1 MVRHW
6 IASTNSV
13 SWPDPTCQHPQLRKG
28 ILVPT
33 NGGSPVPYMHRSVEC
48 QLFFCR
54 KTLDWMFCHLSSLGR
69 VERSC
74 RARTRTCRRTSTGW
88 RRRKHARRPAT
99 VTSPGSSSG
108 RGTPALPNQTV
119 TAGGSEQHRI
129 GACVLSI
136 TKKIKLDR

>member
-48 QLFFCR
+48 QLFSAGRLLIGCSVTCR
-54 KTLDWMFCHLSSLGR
+54 PLAVWREAAGR
-69 VERSC
+69 VRGPADA
-74 RARTRTCRRTSTGW
+74 RAPDGDVGSTREG
-88 RRRKHARRPAT
+88 
-99 VTSPGSSSG
+99 
-108 RGTPALPNQTV
+108 LQ
-119 TAGGSEQHRI
+119 
-129 GACVLSI
+129 L
-136 TKKIKLDR
+136 